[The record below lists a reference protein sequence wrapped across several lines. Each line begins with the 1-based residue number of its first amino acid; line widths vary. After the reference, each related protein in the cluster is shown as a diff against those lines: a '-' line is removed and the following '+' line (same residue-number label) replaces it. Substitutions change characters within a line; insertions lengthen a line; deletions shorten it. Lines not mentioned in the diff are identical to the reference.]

1 MFNINSKTDNKN
13 LNIITKGNLNILNKK
28 INFKE
33 ISIDENYKASRE
45 DLVYFK
51 EVFESNLFSGSFL
64 EIFNLRNLKKF
75 ILEVS

>member
-33 ISIDENYKASRE
+33 ISIDENYKASE
-45 DLVYFK
+45 K
-51 EVFESNLFSGSFL
+51 
-64 EIFNLRNLKKF
+64 I
-75 ILEVS
+75 